1 VPILVGKLLGEHDEI
16 KVSLEILITLA
27 HGPALDPWAIYK
39 YFFSEL
45 FIPAICRKRAYLT

>member
-1 VPILVGKLLGEHDEI
+1 MPILVGKLLGEHDEI